1 MPLICAG
8 PGILPGR
15 SVGLPVATL
24 DIAGTF
30 LDFAGILHAAT
41 AGRESPMTT
50 MSLRGLLAGAPDAVA
65 RYRPFV
71 SSGPGK
77 WRMVVAQSP
86 LSAGGSGGAAT
97 HPDAATYKLVCS
109 NGSFWGP
116 PSTLPQALRPGGDG
130 DGGIFRVLYNISDDP
145 SDMHEMSSYGTP
157 AALRLVQTML
167 PLLPPAFVELC
178 ADAGENVP
186 SSTIPL

>member
-41 AGRESPMTT
+41 AGESPMTT
-50 MSLRGLLAGAPDAVA
+50 VSLRGLLAGAPDAVA
-65 RYRPFV
+65 QYRPFV
-71 SSGPGK
+71 SSGLGK

-86 LSAGGSGGAAT
+86 RWA
-97 HPDAATYKLVCS
+97 DQATYKLVCS

-130 DGGIFRVLYNISDDP
+130 GGGIFRVLYNTSSDP
-145 SDMHEMSSYGTP
+145 SDMKEMSSRGTTTG
-157 AALRLVQTML
+157 LRLVQTML
-167 PLLPPAFVELC
+167 PMLPPAFVDLC
-178 ADAGENVP
+178 ADADDAR
-186 SSTIPL
+186 T